1 MELCPTPRAEIVESV
16 TIEKIVYSIA
26 LLTFRGAFLWRW
38 LPQLEPHRQ
47 LERRSVTKVTMEAAV
62 GSRG

>member
-1 MELCPTPRAEIVESV
+1 MELCPTPGAEIVESI
-16 TIEKIVYSIA
+16 TIEKIVHSIA
-26 LLTFRGAFLWRW
+26 LLILRGAFLWRW
-38 LPQLEPHRQ
+38 LPLLEPHRP